1 LIVISAFLLIPVIVS
16 ARDIKEYRLNN
27 GLKVLIIEEHKSP
40 VATFQVWYR
49 TGSRYDPAG
58 RSGLS
63 HLLEHMMFRGTQKYS
78 SGEFTRIIQNSG
90 GEDNAYT
97 TEDYT
102 VYYQVFPSSRI
113 SLSVDLEADR
123 MQDLML
129 TQEKVEAERNVVM
142 EERRLEH
149 EDDPQ
154 TALFEEVRAISFK
167 VHPYQRPVI
176 GWMSDLQAI
185 GRDDLVTYY
194 RTYYSPD
201 NAFIVVAGD
210 VKSDELFER
219 IKRSFESIPAGHQK
233 KSESITEPV
242 QRGERRVELKREAE
256 SPYIIIAYHTPGFPD
271 EDSFALDVLQFIF
284 SGGKSSRLYHSLV
297 YEKKIVL
304 DTDAEYIGLN
314 RDSYLFLIDAKAV
327 PGKEIKYIEKS
338 IYSEIEKIK
347 REPPSEYEIRKA
359 KNQIEFSFI
368 SEQDSV
374 ETLAERYGIFE
385 MLGDWR
391 SIDRYLDGIRNVKPE
406 DIVKVARR
414 YFTEDNR
421 IVGVLIPERN
431 EQR

>member
-1 LIVISAFLLIPVIVS
+1 VNL
-16 ARDIKEYRLNN
+16 
-27 GLKVLIIEEHKSP
+27 
-40 VATFQVWYR
+40 
-49 TGSRYDPAG
+49 
-58 RSGLS
+58 
-63 HLLEHMMFRGTQKYS
+63 
-78 SGEFTRIIQNSG
+78 RIIQNSG
-90 GEDNAYT
+90 GEIMYT
-97 TEDYT
+97 QQKTIQFITRFFLPAEFLYR
-102 VYYQVFPSSRI
+102 P
-113 SLSVDLEADR
+113 EADR
-123 MQDLML
+123 MVDLML